1 MWVQIQQALNESMV
15 RVITKIANFLPGIV
29 ALVVALAIA
38 IVFAWTVANLLRR
51 SLRSFQF
58 DDRLATWGLSS
69 LAEWSP
75 SNSPTLLVI
84 RVISWVIIL
93 IGFLVGLSAFDATLT
108 SQFVERF
115 FSYLPNAAAAIILL
129 FVGNIFARFLSRS
142 VLIGAVNM
150 NLQYARLLSMGVKWL
165 VLVLTVAM
173 ALEHLAI
180 GGTIVFLAFAILFG
194 GIVLA
199 LSLAVGLGSKDLV
212 SRSLEREAN
221 RMPAEEVEDPFR
233 HL

>member
-1 MWVQIQQALNESMV
+1 MWVQIQQALNESMI
-15 RVITKIANFLPGIV
+15 RVITKVANLLPGIV
-29 ALVVALAIA
+29 ALVVALGVS
-38 IVFAWTVANLLRR
+38 IVLAWVVGSILRR
-51 SLRSFQF
+51 SLKSFQF
-58 DDRLATWGLSS
+58 DDRLVTWGLPS

-75 SNSPTLLVI
+75 SNSPSMLVV
-84 RVISWVIIL
+84 RVVSWAIVL

-115 FSYLPNAAAAIILL
+115 FTYLPNVVAAIVLL
-129 FVGNIFARFLSRS
+129 FVGNIVARFLSRS

-150 NLQYARLLSMGVKWL
+150 NLQYARLLSMGIKWL

-180 GGTIVFLAFAILFG
+180 GGNIVFLAFAILFG
-194 GIVLA
+194 GIVLS

-221 RMPAEEVEDPFR
+221 RSNIEEAADPFR

>member
-15 RVITKIANFLPGIV
+15 RVITKIANLLPGIV
-29 ALVVALAIA
+29 ALVVALGLS
-38 IVFAWTVANLLRR
+38 IVLAWVVGTLLRR

-58 DDRLATWGLSS
+58 DDRLNTWGLSS
-69 LAEWSP
+69 LGEWSP
-75 SNSPTLLVI
+75 SNSPTLLAV
-84 RVISWVIIL
+84 RVVSWGIVV

-115 FSYLPNAAAAIILL
+115 FAYLPNVIAAIVVL
-129 FVGNIFARFLSRS
+129 FVGNIVARFLSRS

-150 NLQYARLLSMGVKWL
+150 NLQYARLLGMGIKWL

-180 GGTIVFLAFAILFG
+180 GGNIVFLAFAILFG
-194 GIVLA
+194 GIVLS

-212 SRSLEREAN
+212 SRSLEREAQ
-221 RMPAEEVEDPFR
+221 RTTTEEVSDPFR